1 MGKNYKKNLFKKL
14 SAKIHLGSIRYSVFL
29 SFTISAVIA
38 IIITGVVFYL
48 RFSSQLETAIQ
59 GENQILIDQAAS
71 NVNNYLRNMMRLSDS
86 LYYNVIKN
94 KDLDTQSIDEELG
107 LLYTANNNYIQ
118 DIVLFDSYGR
128 VLAAAP
134 PSILK
139 DNAHISDS
147 LWFKK
152 AINKPENLHFSSPKV
167 QNLFVDAEFQ
177 YNWVV
182 SLSCAVEITRGK
194 DTQQGV
200 LLIDLKYSGL
210 AEAFRSPKLANDGYV
225 YLVDAAG
232 NIISH
237 RKQQLI
243 ASGIV
248 EENNKEA
255 ATRKDGRYLEEFAGD
270 KRAVFVKSAGYTG
283 WKIVGVIPQKGL
295 TFESRENILFIMLI
309 FLLLFEFLIFIN
321 SLISKKLTDPIQK
334 LDRSVQR
341 MELGYKDTEIYTE
354 GSYEIKHLGRS
365 IESMVEQMRKLT
377 DQMVREHEMKQK
389 SELNALQAQI
399 NPHFLYNTLDIIVWM
414 VENERPDN
422 AVKLVTALARFFR
435 ISLSK
440 GKNIIPVS
448 DEIEHVRSYL
458 TIQEMRYKDKFRYT
472 IDVDE
477 QARNLSIIKLV
488 LQPIVENA
496 IYHSMDFMDGDG
508 LISITARLNGEDL
521 VLSVSDNGIGIP
533 EDIVRRILTEQV
545 STGNSGSGIGLKN
558 VNERIKLY
566 FGDSYGISIESEP
579 DNGTCITIRLPQVP
593 YGEMEEK

>member
-1 MGKNYKKNLFKKL
+1 
-14 SAKIHLGSIRYSVFL
+14 
-29 SFTISAVIA
+29 
-38 IIITGVVFYL
+38 
-48 RFSSQLETAIQ
+48 
-59 GENQILIDQAAS
+59 
-71 NVNNYLRNMMRLSDS
+71 
-86 LYYNVIKN
+86 
-94 KDLDTQSIDEELG
+94 
-107 LLYTANNNYIQ
+107 
-118 DIVLFDSYGR
+118 
-128 VLAAAP
+128 
-134 PSILK
+134 
-139 DNAHISDS
+139 
-147 LWFKK
+147 
-152 AINKPENLHFSSPKV
+152 
-167 QNLFVDAEFQ
+167 
-177 YNWVV
+177 
-182 SLSCAVEITRGK
+182 
-194 DTQQGV
+194 
-200 LLIDLKYSGL
+200 
-210 AEAFRSPKLANDGYV
+210 
-225 YLVDAAG
+225 AAG
-232 NIISH
+232 NLISH

-255 ATRKDGRYLEEFAGD
+255 ATRMDGRYLEDFAGD